1 MRSINGPTLP
11 PTKADLRL
19 LQWIRSWE
27 ILGKSAGKKRHA
39 WWILVN
45 FLKTMINIDHVPKNI
60 HLASTSHQTYKKK
73 KSKNSLKARH
83 MPLFGILKGANLVVV
98 FLGFASSGRNKHRPA
113 DFPFLLHK
121 LIFMETVWKISINK
135 YLHIQQIHS
144 SSKNL
149 PNIDFPTKKTHLQ
162 DLKIKHTLFS
172 LAKSKSHIHST
183 SFSRILQGFPRH
195 ISSRPCRRHVI
206 R

>member
-60 HLASTSHQTYKKK
+60 HLASTSHQTYTKKK
-73 KSKNSLKARH
+73 IQKQFEGKAHAPVWHPQRGKSCSCIPWICFKRQK
-83 MPLFGILKGANLVVV
+83 
-98 FLGFASSGRNKHRPA
+98 
-113 DFPFLLHK
+113 
-121 LIFMETVWKISINK
+121 
-135 YLHIQQIHS
+135 
-144 SSKNL
+144 
-149 PNIDFPTKKTHLQ
+149 
-162 DLKIKHTLFS
+162 
-172 LAKSKSHIHST
+172 
-183 SFSRILQGFPRH
+183 
-195 ISSRPCRRHVI
+195 
-206 R
+206 

>member
-1 MRSINGPTLP
+1 MDPILGN
-11 PTKADLRL
+11 
-19 LQWIRSWE
+19 SWE
-27 ILGKSAGKKRHA
+27 ISWEKTACLVDLGKFPENHDQHRSRSQKHPPCFNQPPD
-39 WWILVN
+39 L
-45 FLKTMINIDHVPKNI
+45 H
-60 HLASTSHQTYKKK
+60 KKK